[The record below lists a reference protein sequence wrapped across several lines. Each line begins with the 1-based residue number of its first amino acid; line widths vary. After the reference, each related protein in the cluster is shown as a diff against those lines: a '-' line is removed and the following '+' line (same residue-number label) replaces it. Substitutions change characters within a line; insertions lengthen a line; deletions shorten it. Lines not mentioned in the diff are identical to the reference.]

1 MTDGNGNGVKV
12 TTREI
17 YEMVWDITR
26 RLERIEAKVED
37 LIEDQQ
43 AKVGYKQNV
52 AGAVWGAVITALIS
66 LLLYFLT
73 SGKVQ

>member
-1 MTDGNGNGVKV
+1 MTDDGVKV

-17 YEMVWDITR
+17 YEMVWD
-26 RLERIEAKVED
+26 LSKRIEKVETKLDD

-43 AKVGYKQNV
+43 AKIGYKQNV
-52 AGAVWGAVITALIS
+52 AGAIWGAIVTAVIT

-73 SGKVQ
+73 SGKIQ